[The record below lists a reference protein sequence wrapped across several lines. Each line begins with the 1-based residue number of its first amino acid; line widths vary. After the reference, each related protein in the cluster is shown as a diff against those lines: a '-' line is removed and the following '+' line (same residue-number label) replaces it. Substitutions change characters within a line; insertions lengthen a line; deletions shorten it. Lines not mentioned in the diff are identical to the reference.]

1 MVITRRYQVNRGLTS
16 YKIVDKLIIG
26 SQLEKE
32 MTEVFTR
39 PSILNLNRK
48 LLERKA
54 REQILEM
61 EASPEEKLIAYEDFM
76 EKIELYLKMEE
87 TERLAV

>member
-1 MVITRRYQVNRGLTS
+1 
-16 YKIVDKLIIG
+16 
-26 SQLEKE
+26 

-54 REQILEM
+54 KEQILEM
-61 EASPEEKLIAYEDFM
+61 EASPEEKLIAYQDFM
-76 EKIELYLKMEE
+76 EKIEQYLEMEE
-87 TERLAV
+87 LERAV

>member
-1 MVITRRYQVNRGLTS
+1 
-16 YKIVDKLIIG
+16 
-26 SQLEKE
+26 

-54 REQILEM
+54 KEQILEM

-76 EKIELYLKMEE
+76 EKIEQYLQMEE

>member
-1 MVITRRYQVNRGLTS
+1 
-16 YKIVDKLIIG
+16 
-26 SQLEKE
+26 

-54 REQILEM
+54 KEQILEM
-61 EASPEEKLIAYEDFM
+61 EASPEEKLIAYEDFI

>member
-1 MVITRRYQVNRGLTS
+1 
-16 YKIVDKLIIG
+16 
-26 SQLEKE
+26 

-39 PSILNLNRK
+39 PTILNLNRK

>member
-1 MVITRRYQVNRGLTS
+1 
-16 YKIVDKLIIG
+16 
-26 SQLEKE
+26 

-48 LLERKA
+48 IKERIAK
-54 REQILEM
+54 EHIMEM
-61 EASPEEKLIAYEDFM
+61 DATPEEKLIAYEDFM
-76 EKIELYLKMEE
+76 EKIELYLKTEE

>member
-1 MVITRRYQVNRGLTS
+1 MLTS
-16 YKIVDKLIIG
+16 IKFPDKLITG
-26 SQLEKE
+26 SQPERK

-48 LLERKA
+48 LLVRKA
-54 REQILEM
+54 KEQILEM

-76 EKIELYLKMEE
+76 EKIELYLKIEE

>member
-1 MVITRRYQVNRGLTS
+1 
-16 YKIVDKLIIG
+16 
-26 SQLEKE
+26 

-54 REQILEM
+54 KEQILEM
-61 EASPEEKLIAYEDFM
+61 EASPEEKLIAYQDFM
-76 EKIELYLKMEE
+76 EKIEQYLQMEE
-87 TERLAV
+87 TERLAI

>member
-1 MVITRRYQVNRGLTS
+1 
-16 YKIVDKLIIG
+16 
-26 SQLEKE
+26 

-39 PSILNLNRK
+39 PTILNLNRK

-76 EKIELYLKMEE
+76 EKIELYLKIEE

>member
-1 MVITRRYQVNRGLTS
+1 
-16 YKIVDKLIIG
+16 
-26 SQLEKE
+26 

-61 EASPEEKLIAYEDFM
+61 EATPEDKLIAFENFM
-76 EKIELYLKMEE
+76 ENIDKYLELEE
-87 TERLAV
+87 QERLVV

>member
-1 MVITRRYQVNRGLTS
+1 MTFTKLI
-16 YKIVDKLIIG
+16 DKLIIG
-26 SQLEKE
+26 SQPERK

-54 REQILEM
+54 KEQILEM

>member
-1 MVITRRYQVNRGLTS
+1 
-16 YKIVDKLIIG
+16 
-26 SQLEKE
+26 

-54 REQILEM
+54 KEQILEM
-61 EASPEEKLIAYEDFM
+61 EVSPEEKLIAYEDFM